1 MSVQNLYNQ
10 NISAVPNSLIVSKWT
25 APLEGFTPHPK
36 YTNPLVCG
44 KTENFN
50 HLMKK
55 ARKKISES
63 EAILVHETTEKC
75 ANEIMNCG
83 FKIGEDGSCSIRD
96 KAIFG
101 WIHKSDI
108 GHFKDTESH
117 NKENIVL
124 FSIPKDK
131 IFVSS
136 YESSA
141 KQILLGDISMQE
153 YERKH
158 VLSYKDY
165 KNILYENK
173 SIMNHLNYTVDSLL

>member
-36 YTNPLVCG
+36 YTTPLICG
-44 KTENFN
+44 KIENLNF
-50 HLMKK
+50 LIKK
-55 ARKKISES
+55 AYDKITES
-63 EAILVHETTEKC
+63 DIILAHETTKEC
-75 ANEIMNCG
+75 ADEIMNYG
-83 FKIGEDGSCSIRD
+83 FKIGEEGSCSIRD
-96 KAIFG
+96 KAVFG

-108 GHFKDTESH
+108 GHFKDTESDC
-117 NKENIVL
+117 KEYVVL
-124 FSIPKDK
+124 FSIPESK

-158 VLSYKDY
+158 VLSYKNY
-165 KNILYENK
+165 KKMLCENK
-173 SIMNHLNYTVDSLL
+173 SMITHLNYKENSLL